1 MALIAGLT
9 MLLALVD
16 MRYLSTLMTHDVYIY
31 QCYARGFWQGAASV
45 TAMPDLGACH
55 AFWSQP
61 AGPLHMV
68 PSEYPAP
75 SLAIFSLPLLLPGIP
90 YVTGFVFCMAFILTG
105 AAAAIARYAPPAA
118 SIAFLLYM
126 FGAGYGVMLER
137 FDLVPGLLILLA
149 LVLHD
154 RRRDRAATVALA
166 LATALKGF
174 PILLLPLLLIAIRRR
189 DGRWP
194 LDCLALF
201 LATTALLFLPFAV
214 LAGGHLLDPIR
225 YELSRPLHSE
235 SASGLLY
242 WVTGGLGNGVR
253 TVYSFGSCNVVG
265 SRQSVLTLPATGLLL
280 LGTGYALL
288 RQWRGRQSLAHGFML
303 IVLLTLVT
311 SKVFSPQYLLWILPT
326 VAVYE
331 GIRLRWLLAA
341 ALTSAG
347 FALSPL
353 CWAYPTTLPHM
364 FAAPHWSDSSTLVS
378 LVLSARAI
386 TYGAL
391 ALSYLR
397 ARGTLSPNTVCF
409 SNDPLH
415 ARAWRP

>member
-1 MALIAGLT
+1 MALIASVT
-9 MLLALVD
+9 TLLALVD
-16 MRYLSTLMTHDVYIY
+16 MRYLATLIVHDVYIY

-45 TAMPDLGACH
+45 TAMPDLGQCS

-61 AGPLHMV
+61 AGPFHIV
-68 PSEYPAP
+68 PQEYPAP

-90 YVTGFVFCMAFILTG
+90 YTTGFVMCMTFILTG
-105 AAAAIARYAPPAA
+105 AAVALARYAPPAA

-137 FDLVPGLLILLA
+137 YDLVPGLLILLA

-154 RRRDRAATVALA
+154 RQRDRAATLALA

-174 PILLLPLLLIAIRRR
+174 PVLLLPLLLIAIRRR
-189 DGRWP
+189 RGRWP
-194 LDCLALF
+194 LECLVLFAGTLAL
-201 LATTALLFLPFAV
+201 TFLPFAA
-214 LAGGHLLDPIR
+214 LAGRHLLDPIH
-225 YELSRPLHSE
+225 YELVRPLHSE

-242 WVTGGLGNGVR
+242 WITGGLGTGVH

-265 SRQSVLTLPATGLLL
+265 SYQSLLTLPATALLL

-288 RQWRGRQSLAHGFML
+288 RQWRGRQSLAHGCTL
-303 IVLLTLVT
+303 VVLLLLVT

-347 FALSPL
+347 FALAPL
-353 CWAYPTTLPHM
+353 CWAYPTTLLH
-364 FAAPHWSDSSTLVS
+364 ALSAPHWADSTPVVTLV
-378 LVLSARAI
+378 LGARTI
-386 TYGAL
+386 TCCAL
-391 ALSYLR
+391 ALWYLR
-397 ARGTLSPNTVCF
+397 TGDLAGPPAVRCVAPARRVHP
-409 SNDPLH
+409 
-415 ARAWRP
+415 